1 MIKHIVGQRSVK
13 ISFSTV
19 QRTDLYWPLT
29 NRLTRRRHKG
39 SDSKPFRECRRAKL
53 SIGISISIGFGCD
66 CDLSLGLSGSFIC
79 SSMFDAPCSSGA
91 SLHTACC
98 PSARLNLL
106 SIPLMV
112 ARDRNSASLTV
123 KCHKF
128 LRLVQFV
135 ALLLS
140 SKNNKHKERFSL

>member
-1 MIKHIVGQRSVK
+1 MFMIKHIVEQRSVK

-39 SDSKPFRECRRAKL
+39 SDSKPFRECRRANL
-53 SIGISISIGFGCD
+53 SIGFGCD
-66 CDLSLGLSGSFIC
+66 SDLSLGLSGSFIC
-79 SSMFDAPCSSGA
+79 SSMFDAPCSSRA

-135 ALLLS
+135 ALLLP

>member
-1 MIKHIVGQRSVK
+1 MIKHIVEQRSVK
-13 ISFSTV
+13 ISFSNV

-39 SDSKPFRECRRAKL
+39 SDSKPFRECRRANL
-53 SIGISISIGFGCD
+53 SIGFGCD
-66 CDLSLGLSGSFIC
+66 SDLSLGLSGSFIC
-79 SSMFDAPCSSGA
+79 SSMFDAPCSSRA

-112 ARDRNSASLTV
+112 PRDRNSASLTV

-135 ALLLS
+135 ALLLP

>member
-1 MIKHIVGQRSVK
+1 MIKHIVEQRSVK

-19 QRTDLYWPLT
+19 HRTDLYWPLT

-39 SDSKPFRECRRAKL
+39 SDSEPFRECRRANL
-53 SIGISISIGFGCD
+53 SIGISISIGFD
-66 CDLSLGLSGSFIC
+66 CNFDLSLGLSGSFIC

-128 LRLVQFV
+128 LRLVQSV
-135 ALLLS
+135 ALLLP

>member
-1 MIKHIVGQRSVK
+1 MIKHIVEQRSVK
-13 ISFSTV
+13 ISFSNV

-39 SDSKPFRECRRAKL
+39 SDSKPFRECRRANL
-53 SIGISISIGFGCD
+53 SIGFGCD
-66 CDLSLGLSGSFIC
+66 SDLSLGLSGSFIC
-79 SSMFDAPCSSGA
+79 SSMFDAPCSSRA

-135 ALLLS
+135 ALLLP

>member
-1 MIKHIVGQRSVK
+1 MIKHIVEQRSVK

-53 SIGISISIGFGCD
+53 SIDISISIGFGCD

-135 ALLLS
+135 ALLLP

>member
-1 MIKHIVGQRSVK
+1 MIKHIVEQRSVK

-39 SDSKPFRECRRAKL
+39 SDSKPFRECHRAKL
-53 SIGISISIGFGCD
+53 SIGISISIGFG

-135 ALLLS
+135 ALLLP